1 MKNYEYI
8 VASLPAIST
17 SWKFGEGTSFH
28 TYAEEIKRLGDKA
41 DGALVDKL
49 LAGFEDENL
58 DEAFYRRMAE
68 EKTAFLR
75 NYFAFDLNVRN
86 AKTRYL
92 NKALGRPAEQDV
104 IHLGDTPF
112 EEAERLEAVLQE
124 KDLLSRERAL
134 DDLMWDKISQ
144 LTSFHYFDI
153 DAVLGFLA
161 KLHIIARWAELDE
174 QAGRARFAALVK
186 EVQSTF
192 KGVDYHPE
200 KTE

>member
-17 SWKFGEGTSFH
+17 SWKFGEGTSFR

-49 LAGFEDENL
+49 LAGFEDDNL
-58 DEAFYRRMAE
+58 DEAFYRRMAA
-68 EKTAFLR
+68 EKNDFLR

-104 IHLGDTPF
+104 IRLGDTPF

-124 KDLLSRERAL
+124 KDLLARERAL
-134 DDLMWDKISQ
+134 DDLTWDKISQ
-144 LTSFHYFDI
+144 MTSFHYFDI

-174 QAGRARFAALVK
+174 QAGRTRFAALVK

>member
-58 DEAFYRRMAE
+58 DEAFYRGMAE
-68 EKTAFLR
+68 EKNAFLR

-153 DAVLGFLA
+153 AAVLGFLA